1 MPFFLERRAVYSVC
15 RRAARNLFAFVL
27 RQGQVASAVLL
38 DSDTITGNEIHMCA
52 KKYGSVARVD
62 VMV

>member
-1 MPFFLERRAVYSVC
+1 MC

-27 RQGQVASAVLL
+27 RRGQVASAVLL

-62 VMV
+62 VTM